1 MALEHTENKVTSL
14 EQLKEYGKGR
24 VIELPSFSK
33 DEPFFVRV
41 KRPSLMKLAEEGK
54 IPNML
59 LGTVNKMFFNGV
71 KEQEVA
77 TTDGM
82 FAEMSEV
89 MRILAK
95 SMLVEPTY
103 EEIEEAGVTLTDSQ
117 LIAIFNYSQAGI
129 EAVTPSDEES

>member
-24 VIELPSFSK
+24 VIELPRFSK